1 MDENRTEQDHAGAS
15 RRRPGA
21 ARTFL
26 LAMLYGVALMAALTN
41 TVALVVGLGSGD
53 VPPSAVPLG
62 LLGWG
67 IVLYVHRRNGWPP
80 FGA

>member
-1 MDENRTEQDHAGAS
+1 
-15 RRRPGA
+15 
-21 ARTFL
+21 
-26 LAMLYGVALMAALTN
+26 MLYGVALMAALTN